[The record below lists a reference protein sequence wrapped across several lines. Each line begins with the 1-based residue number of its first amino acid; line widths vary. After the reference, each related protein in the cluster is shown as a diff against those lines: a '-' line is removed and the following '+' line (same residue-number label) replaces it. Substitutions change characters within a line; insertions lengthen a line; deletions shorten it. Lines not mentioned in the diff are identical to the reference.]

1 MGPIF
6 FPFHHIPLKPQVT
19 ASHRFAVPG
28 SWLPCLPCVLL
39 HLGPACWSRLTPRLH
54 YSGAHEDGASVA
66 WLLGWGMLGGVEA
79 GTALPQLRELLGRP
93 RVALTVPICEPAL
106 SLLPFFPFLLLP
118 TLPLETVPGAS
129 TNTRGISQHTQL
141 ALTIALQ
148 VTEHDPSAQPSW
160 EPAGRSGSASWR
172 RSEGRGSSTGGH
184 GSKVPPLRRPGHR
197 KCCRTRISL
206 SKSQGGM

>member
-1 MGPIF
+1 M
-6 FPFHHIPLKPQVT
+6 T
-19 ASHRFAVPG
+19 ASHRFSVPE
-28 SWLPCLPCVLL
+28 SWLPCLLCVLL

-54 YSGAHEDGASVA
+54 YSGAHKDGASAA

-79 GTALPQLRELLGRP
+79 GTALPQLQELLGRP
-93 RVALTVPICEPAL
+93 KRHCPFQSVSRPYL
-106 SLLPFFPFLLLP
+106 SFLSFPFP
-118 TLPLETVPGAS
+118 FSFPALPLETVPGAS

-141 ALTIALQ
+141 ALTTALQ
-148 VTEHDPSAQPSW
+148 VRNTTQVHSPPGGQQ
-160 EPAGRSGSASWR
+160 GRSGSASWR

-184 GSKVPPLRRPGHR
+184 GSKVHPLRRPGHR